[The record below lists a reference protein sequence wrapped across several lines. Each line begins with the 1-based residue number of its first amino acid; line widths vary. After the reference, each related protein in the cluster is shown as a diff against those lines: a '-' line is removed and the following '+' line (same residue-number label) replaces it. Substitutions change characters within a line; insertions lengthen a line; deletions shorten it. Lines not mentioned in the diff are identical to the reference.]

1 MKLSD
6 ISWNNI
12 RRRKGKIVLLV
23 LGLTIGV
30 TTVVALQAITSTMR
44 ADVAARLDEFGAN
57 IMIVPRSSSLSLSY
71 GGLTVS
77 SATYDVGE
85 LTNEDVAAI
94 ASIPNAANVSIV
106 APKLLSAVEIGG
118 RTALVAGV
126 DFDAELELNKW
137 WRLIGRAPQSENEAI
152 AGARLAGL
160 LNLSVGSSVTVG
172 DREFQI
178 VAVLAEN
185 GQQDDDVLFIDL
197 GSAQRA
203 LGRPAA
209 VSLIQVAALCNACPI
224 EDIVTQIQAVL
235 PQARVTA
242 LRQAVA
248 LRMQTVDQLARFAY
262 MLSGVVLVIGG
273 LVVLTTML
281 GAVAERRQEI
291 GLFRAMGFRGRH
303 VVQVILTES
312 ALVSLVGGAL
322 GWLIGMTVAMLMAPS
337 ITQVNASVHW
347 DLGLALGAIGVA
359 LVVGLLSS
367 LYPAL
372 RAARLDPTTALRSL

>member
-1 MKLSD
+1 
-6 ISWNNI
+6 
-12 RRRKGKIVLLV
+12 
-23 LGLTIGV
+23 
-30 TTVVALQAITSTMR
+30 
-44 ADVAARLDEFGAN
+44 
-57 IMIVPRSSSLSLSY
+57 
-71 GGLTVS
+71 
-77 SATYDVGE
+77 
-85 LTNEDVAAI
+85 
-94 ASIPNAANVSIV
+94 
-106 APKLLSAVEIGG
+106 
-118 RTALVAGV
+118 V

-137 WRLIGRAPQSENEAI
+137 WRLIGRAPQSEDEAI
-152 AGARLAGL
+152 AGARLAAL
-160 LNLSVGSSVTVG
+160 LNLSAGSSVTVG

-224 EDIVTQIQAVL
+224 EDIVTQIQAAL

-242 LRQAVA
+242 LRQAVT
-248 LRMQTVDQLARFAY
+248 LRMQTVDQLARFAFL
-262 MLSGVVLVIGG
+262 LSGVVLVIGG

-312 ALVSLVGGAL
+312 ALVSLVGGLL
-322 GWLIGMTVAMLMAPS
+322 GWLIGMGVAALLAPS
-337 ITQVNASVHW
+337 ITQVSAPVHW
-347 DLGLALGAIGVA
+347 DLWLALGAIGVA